1 MTPDQVHEL
10 ARQAGV
16 MYCGACGP
24 KVLATTAEGLVR
36 FAELVRAEERER
48 AATACIETINDGNY
62 AYAKACRD
70 CAAAIREGK

>member
-1 MTPDQVHEL
+1 MADVQELIAKAGFIGPVPD
-10 ARQAGV
+10 
-16 MYCGACGP
+16 
-24 KVLATTAEGLVR
+24 ATRRKFER